1 MKPRQRLRSLLAAA
15 WALRAATSA
24 RRQLSAGRMPPL
36 DLPRVPPRVPDSAI
50 WGVHAALRPR
60 LFTCLVRASVRQA
73 WHSAHGWQRDLI
85 IGVKAPGPDF
95 EAHAWLEGDDPGTA
109 GAYHELT
116 RRAAV

>member
-1 MKPRQRLRSLLAAA
+1 MRLRRRLRSVLAAA

-24 RRQLSAGRMPPL
+24 RRQLAAGRMPPL
-36 DLPRVPPRVPDSAI
+36 DLPRVPRLPDSAV

-73 WHSAHGWQRDLI
+73 WHSAHGWQRDLV
-85 IGVKAPGPDF
+85 IGVTAPGPHF
-95 EAHAWLEGDDPGTA
+95 QAHAWLDGDDPGAA
-109 GAYHELT
+109 GTYHELA